1 MTQPNLYGDAYEAA
15 QPAPARRTRPA
26 RPRPDW
32 RIERDPDGLPV
43 ALVLHAPAP
52 VTPYAVHAA
61 ETEQEQA
68 RLAGSKARI
77 LARLRQGPATNVELV
92 EICQRATGRMFE
104 LRDEDGCV
112 IVKEHVKGG
121 LWRYTLVSERKPV
134 DNASGE
140 V

>member
-26 RPRPDW
+26 RPRPDG

-52 VTPYAVHAA
+52 VTPYAVHQA
-61 ETEQEQA
+61 EVAQETA
-68 RLAGSKARI
+68 RLEGSKARI
-77 LARLRQGPATNVELV
+77 LARLRQGPATGPELNT
-92 EICQRATGRMFE
+92 ICFRYTGRMSD
-104 LRDEDGCV
+104 LRLHDGY
-112 IVKEHVKGG
+112 IIDREHVGG
-121 LWRYTLVSERKPV
+121 GVWRYSLRGV
-134 DNASGE
+134 DTTNT

>member
-1 MTQPNLYGDAYEAA
+1 MTQPNLYGDAYEPAP
-15 QPAPARRTRPA
+15 PAPARRTRPA

-77 LARLRQGPATNVELV
+77 LARLRQGPATNVELAG
-92 EICQRATGRMFE
+92 ICLRFTGRMFE
-104 LRDEDGCV
+104 LRSVDHWLID
-112 IVKEHVKGG
+112 KEHVGG
-121 LWRYTLVSERKPV
+121 GVWRYTLRGV
-134 DNASGE
+134 DNAGTE
-140 V
+140 A